1 MESYRLLCP
10 YCGYDLKVM
19 PQRKKKCPSCAQ
31 PIYSK
36 YTPENRTKRLMTEKE
51 AQKTEQMWSSYNVR
65 QTSISVLYPF
75 GYDESDVEKER
86 ARGAKTDQEAIVS
99 LMNHVIATEKNL
111 HKLKMAYFILANQAA
126 ELGKDTFRRFLIAAH
141 YCELYRYKQQGGVI
155 KKVQIAASGLK
166 NLCPECQSKEGRIL
180 DIDEALKTMPL
191 PCRTCTCTR
200 FDGIVGFCGCN
211 YLPYKEGWT

>member
-1 MESYRLLCP
+1 MSSTQCP
-10 YCGYDLKVM
+10 YCGYDLNVM
-19 PQRKKKCPSCAQ
+19 PQRKRKCPSCKQ

-36 YTPENRTKRLMTEKE
+36 YTPENRVKRLMTEKE
-51 AQKTEQMWSSYNVR
+51 ARGVEKQWSLYNVR

-75 GYDESDVEKER
+75 GYDGSDIEKER
-86 ARGAKTDQEAIVS
+86 ARGAKTDLEAIVS
-99 LMNHVIATEKNL
+99 LLNNVTATEKDL
-111 HKLKMAYFILANQAA
+111 HKQKIAYFTLANIAA
-126 ELGKDTFRRFLIAAH
+126 ERGKDTFRRFLMAAH
-141 YCELYRYKQQGGVI
+141 HCELLRYKQQGGVI

-200 FDGIVGFCGCN
+200 FDGIIGFCGCS
-211 YLPYKEGWT
+211 YLAYSENWV